1 MILLAGACSG
11 PGGGADKGAGT
22 DEDFAFRPA
31 SARRTA
37 VKAGAAAAFDLDDI
51 VGRSLFERQRQRQ
64 RSTTRKP
71 HDESKSGKPFH
82 SFLPD
87 LLVSPIHKISCPT
100 YPRVRTA

>member
-1 MILLAGACSG
+1 MPSG
-11 PGGGADKGAGT
+11 TSAGT
-22 DEDFAFRPA
+22 DGGDDNSAGNDDDFAIRTA

-51 VGRSLFERQRQRQ
+51 VGRSLFGRQRQRQ

-71 HDESKSGKPFH
+71 HDESKSDKPFH